1 MRRCVVSFRS
11 RSVLALFTV
20 GLLVSVG
27 CQTWRSAAVIPGLS
41 STSGERAILSQAK
54 NDPFPSPSDV
64 GMGAAK

>member
-1 MRRCVVSFRS
+1 MRRCVEFVRS
-11 RSVLALFTV
+11 RSVWALFSV
-20 GLLVSVG
+20 GLLVSAG

-64 GMGAAK
+64 GMDAAK